1 MISLGSTYLLFEK
14 EVRDARRSRWFVLF
28 AALFAGLAL
37 SLSWL
42 GLSGLG
48 SYGLSGFARTSAS
61 LVNLVVL
68 IVPLMGLLL
77 GALSVAG
84 EREQGT
90 LLTLLYQ
97 PVTSVEILVAKW
109 LALATALTATI
120 LIGFG
125 LSGVVISRH
134 AGTESIGAYLSLVG
148 WTVLLGLAHLSIGVA
163 ISIRARRTVTAVGA
177 AIALWLAVVFFS
189 DLGLMGTAMVL
200 DLSPSSL
207 LWLSLA
213 NPAQVFRI
221 GVLAAIEG
229 NLESLGPAGLYARD
243 VLGDRIA
250 LTLGAWL
257 AAWAAVPL
265 VASLVLFRRRNAP

>member
-1 MISLGSTYLLFEK
+1 MMSVTSTLLLFEK
-14 EVRDARRSRWFVLF
+14 EVRDARKSRWFVLF

-48 SYGLSGFARTSAS
+48 TYGLSGFARTSAS

-68 IVPLMGLLL
+68 VVPLMGLLL

-97 PVTSVEILVAKW
+97 PVTAVEILLGKYLG
-109 LALATALTATI
+109 LAAALTATV
-120 LIGFG
+120 LVGFG
-125 LSGVVISRH
+125 LSGVVIARH

-148 WTVLLGLAHLSIGVA
+148 WTVLLGLAHLSIGVL

-177 AIALWLAVVFFS
+177 AIALWLGIVFFS

-200 DLSPSSL
+200 GLSPSSL
-207 LWLSLA
+207 LWLALA
-213 NPAQVFRI
+213 NPAQIFRI
-221 GVLAAIEG
+221 AVLAALEG

-243 VLGDRIA
+243 VFGDRLLPA
-250 LTLGAWL
+250 LGAWL
-257 AAWAAVPL
+257 AAWAVLPL
-265 VASLVLFRRRNAP
+265 TLGLLLFRRRSAL